1 MTVGRVA
8 RGAAD
13 RIAGLVVRSS
23 AGKVADKA
31 VNRSVGRAVGMGRV
45 VEASAVSGTT
55 MLEIPNCI
63 SPHRH

>member
-31 VNRSVGRAVGMGRV
+31 VNRSVGRAVGMTVGMGRV
-45 VEASAVSGTT
+45 VEASAVSGTI

-63 SPHRH
+63 